1 MLEVQ
6 EVRPDSADEGCSL
19 FQGGWHHM
27 ALDMEHSEARF
38 GSRNVVFNSDATS
51 AVYGT

>member
-1 MLEVQ
+1 
-6 EVRPDSADEGCSL
+6 
-19 FQGGWHHM
+19 
-27 ALDMEHSEARF
+27 MEHSEARF